1 MGRTIMNISILSLT
15 EKNKYA
21 VVNML
26 QSLENARVYCSYL
39 DNSELIL
46 ELEAMIERLEKR
58 IERKINENY

>member
-1 MGRTIMNISILSLT
+1 MNTSSLSLT
-15 EKNKYA
+15 ERSEYA

-39 DNSELIL
+39 DNSELRL
-46 ELEAMIERLEKR
+46 DLEAMIERLEKR